1 MREKGSGMSGEEEEE
16 EEEGEV
22 TAHALMFGTPMMP
35 ATEEMLTTRGMRLRV
50 AEWARRGKKACA

>member
-1 MREKGSGMSGEEEEE
+1 MSGEEVVE

-35 ATEEMLTTRGMRLRV
+35 ATEETLTTRGMRLRV
-50 AEWARRGKKACA
+50 TEWASRGKKACACSDIRL